1 MISPL
6 RNELTSGSGEA
17 ADDGGTKSR
26 RKESNAQPF
35 EAN

>member
-1 MISPL
+1 M
-6 RNELTSGSGEA
+6 TSGSGEA
-17 ADDGGTKSR
+17 AEDGGTKNR